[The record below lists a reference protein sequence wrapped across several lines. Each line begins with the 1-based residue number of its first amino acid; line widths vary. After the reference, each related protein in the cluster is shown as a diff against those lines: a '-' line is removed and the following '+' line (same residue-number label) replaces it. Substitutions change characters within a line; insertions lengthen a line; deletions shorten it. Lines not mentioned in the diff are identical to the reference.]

1 MSTSISQEPTEQ
13 SPYCCCTTR
22 NLIDAVKDSRSD
34 TYLRLH
40 DPVQKNFI
48 TILEQNSESSGWKFF
63 GDYFVHFLRDV
74 SLYQLERTGVGFDE
88 VCAFAFES
96 AYDYALASPQWL
108 SSAVDAI
115 RPEQQDIELV
125 EQLNLHFS
133 WLRFGHQAIY
143 KGVVDIHAQLRETD
157 PKADEPDG
165 ALLLIYYWFRAA
177 IALAANELWNESRT
191 VLRETLNDA
200 SRNGWRDARI
210 FSKALRRAPLVAR
223 TRPRVEWH
231 SHLLLKLTAARY
243 SAQPIVEEQ
252 FVKLFAH
259 LFLLHGVEF
268 EEQIFCTDLELAGW
282 VRDTLQYAARQHRE
296 TPDVI
301 ANSIQHRPPWLDEIH
316 NPCFVQPYTDL
327 FGENALNC
335 EVIETTQQLIALH
348 RKVRGTRASQNA
360 AESSEAIFRVVEA
373 ALWAGW
379 LDKSLRKSPTVSKNA
394 PRKPKA
400 GTRRKTASTDAN
412 ANPSN
417 GPHLPE
423 SQA

>member
-13 SPYCCCTTR
+13 SPYCCFTTR
-22 NLIDAVKDSRSD
+22 NLIDVVKDSRSD

-40 DPVQKNFI
+40 DPVQQNFV

-74 SLYQLERTGVGFDE
+74 SLYELKRTGVGFDE

-108 SSAVDAI
+108 SAAVDAI
-115 RPEQQDIELV
+115 RPEQKDIDLA
-125 EQLNLHFS
+125 EQLNLLFS
-133 WLRFGHQAIY
+133 WFRFGHQAIY
-143 KGVVDIHAQLRETD
+143 KGVVDIHAQLRERD
-157 PKADEPDG
+157 PEFGEPAR
-165 ALLLIYYWFRAA
+165 ALQLIYSWFRAA
-177 IALAANELWNESRT
+177 FALAADESRHET
-191 VLRETLNDA
+191 RTKLRETLKDA

-210 FSKALRRAPLVAR
+210 FAKALRRAPLVAR

-231 SHLLLKLTAARY
+231 THVLLKLTAARY
-243 SAQPIVEEQ
+243 SAQPVVEEQ

-259 LFLLHGVEF
+259 LFLAHDIEY
-268 EEQIFCTDLELAGW
+268 EQEICATELELAGW
-282 VRDTLQYAARQHRE
+282 VRDTLQYAARQHHE

-301 ANSIQHRPPWLDEIH
+301 GHLIQYRPPWLDEIY
-316 NPCFVQPYTDL
+316 NPCIVPRYTDL
-327 FGENALNC
+327 FGENALSC
-335 EVIETTQQLIALH
+335 DVINTTLKLIALH
-348 RKVRGTRASQNA
+348 AKIRGTKVARDAG
-360 AESSEAIFRVVEA
+360 EFCEEIFCVVEA

-379 LDKSLRKSPTVSKNA
+379 LDKSLRKPPAASRGG
-394 PRKPKA
+394 PRKVKG

-412 ANPSN
+412 ANPAI